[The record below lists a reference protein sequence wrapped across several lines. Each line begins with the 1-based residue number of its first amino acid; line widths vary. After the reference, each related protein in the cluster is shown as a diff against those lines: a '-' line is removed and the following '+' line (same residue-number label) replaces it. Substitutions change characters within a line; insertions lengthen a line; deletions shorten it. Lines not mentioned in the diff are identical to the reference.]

1 MLQIT
6 FMTRK
11 LSFQDADFWYKA
23 MDGKVTRQEW
33 IDKLQGG
40 GYRSGVDYPISMFY
54 RSKQN

>member
-1 MLQIT
+1 
-6 FMTRK
+6 MTRK